1 VTYSPLR
8 LCSNRAAYE
17 AIPNPRLRLDLARLG
32 ERLHAQGVP
41 VIDARVMLI
50 AGAKQEITIARD
62 GRVLIRSPTLS
73 EAAVAFDRVMAWIDA
88 VHDVRTGG
96 PRTARPG

>member
-17 AIPNPRLRLDLARLG
+17 AIPSPRLKLDLVRLG
-32 ERLHAQGVP
+32 ERLHAEGVP

-62 GRVLIRSPTLS
+62 GRVLIRSKTLA
-73 EAAVAFDRVMAWIDA
+73 EAAAAFDRVLGWIDS
-88 VHDVRTGG
+88 DRGG
-96 PRTARPG
+96 RPRSAEPG